1 MEIAEFIETTRKE
14 LGFSR
19 ESLAKLLDVNPTTVY
34 RWEKGTATPSE
45 KETNNVALLE
55 ALKKEVQSEDA
66 DDEVVQIVAVMLGVA
81 DVPSRAVEKCGKRAS
96 ASFSLGTT
104 AIPLI
109 GAFISI
115 GAAALLASR
124 VSKKNDEL
132 IRKTAQQLS
141 SRPDLLFGAAVYLLQ
156 KKHTQ
161 KEQ

>member
-81 DVPSRAVEKCGKRAS
+81 DVPSRAVEKWGKRAS
-96 ASFSLGTT
+96 AAFSLGTT

-115 GAAALLASR
+115 GTAALASR